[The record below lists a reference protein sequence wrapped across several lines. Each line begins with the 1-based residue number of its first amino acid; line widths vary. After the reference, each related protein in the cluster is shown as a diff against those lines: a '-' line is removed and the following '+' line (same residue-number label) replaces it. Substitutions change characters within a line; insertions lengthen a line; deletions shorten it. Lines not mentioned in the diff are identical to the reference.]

1 VDLYNHNPNLPGERG
16 ILSVDKSL
24 INSQEKTERESDM
37 RIPLS
42 MTLRVG
48 IAGLG
53 RIGRG
58 LLRTNYTQ
66 SAGGRFDMC
75 VVCDVMPID
84 QVAYLMAHDST
95 YGKPAF
101 SLDCDGRDLIIGGKN
116 VRYLQIDRRRGLPDE
131 DVRKALRKFELD
143 VFIDATGTATIADL
157 RAIIEQKIAKKV
169 ICTLNIGG
177 CDITLVFGVNDHDY
191 DPEGIMLLWR
201 APVPEMPWSR
211 WLLFLIST
219 SVSTTRII
227 TIHPARVLDGYHA
240 VSQLG
245 RTCAASIL
253 PVSTNVAKSTA
264 LVLPSLEGKL
274 DSISYRIPT
283 AIVSVLDFTATLARN
298 TSRDECVELFENYAK
313 TSLAGIIHCEYGAW
327 GHEKASIDFLGTE
340 FSSIIL
346 MNYLV
351 VSNGKH
357 LGISLM
363 HDNERAYCCR
373 ALDIWA

>member
-1 VDLYNHNPNLPGERG
+1 
-16 ILSVDKSL
+16 
-24 INSQEKTERESDM
+24 
-37 RIPLS
+37 

-101 SLDCDGRDLIIGGKN
+101 SLDCDGSDLIIGGKN

-131 DVRKALRKFELD
+131 DVRKALREFELD

-177 CDITLVFGVNDHDY
+177 CDISLVFGVNDHDY
-191 DPEGIMLLWR
+191 DPARHHVITASTCTGNAMVPVASILDKHFGIDY
-201 APVPEMPWSR
+201 A
-211 WLLFLIST
+211 
-219 SVSTTRII
+219 RII
-227 TIHPARVLDGYHA
+227 TIHPALSDQRGLDGY
-240 VSQLG
+240 Q
-245 RTCAASIL
+245 
-253 PVSTNVAKSTA
+253 A
-264 LVLPSLEGKL
+264 L
-274 DSISYRIPT
+274 
-283 AIVSVLDFTATLARN
+283 
-298 TSRDECVELFENYAK
+298 
-313 TSLAGIIHCEYGAW
+313 
-327 GHEKASIDFLGTE
+327 
-340 FSSIIL
+340 
-346 MNYLV
+346 
-351 VSNGKH
+351 
-357 LGISLM
+357 
-363 HDNERAYCCR
+363 
-373 ALDIWA
+373 